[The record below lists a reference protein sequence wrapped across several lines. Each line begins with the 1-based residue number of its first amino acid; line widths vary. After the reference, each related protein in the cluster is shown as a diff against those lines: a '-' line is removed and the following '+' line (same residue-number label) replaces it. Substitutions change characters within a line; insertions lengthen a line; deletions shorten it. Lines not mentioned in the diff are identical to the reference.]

1 MRAIVVHETGPADVL
16 RLADIPVPRPGPGEI
31 AIDVEYAGVGFV
43 DTLLREGIVPMPLPF
58 VPGIEVT
65 GRVRGTG
72 PGVEGWRPGRPVAA
86 LLNDFGRTARA
97 GGYAE
102 VAVAAADLAVPLPDD
117 ADLAAVAAALS
128 NGVTAWMA
136 LHDLARICPGE
147 TVLVLGASG
156 GLGGITAGLARVL
169 GAGRVIGVLG
179 TDSAAKRSAALE
191 AGCTEVITAM
201 ELPDS
206 PAGPG
211 PGQDPER
218 DAGQEPGQVRGLGI
232 GQGLGLGIG
241 RGIDV
246 AVDPVGGHLR
256 SKALDDLAPFG
267 RLVIVGGASGVDE
280 PLSGDLIWQDTKSVM
295 GLNVDGI
302 AHLAPARVADAAAA
316 VIHLVHSGTLH
327 QPPPHVR
334 PLTQAAEVHSGLKHR
349 ALPGKTILTP
359 GAPS

>member
-1 MRAIVVHETGPADVL
+1 MRAIVVNETGPAEVL

-31 AIDVEYAGVGFV
+31 TIDVDYAGVGFV
-43 DTLLREGIVPMPLPF
+43 DTLLREGILPMPLPF

-65 GRVRGTG
+65 GRVRETG
-72 PGVEGWRPGRPVAA
+72 PGVEGWSLGRPVAA
-86 LLNDFGRTARA
+86 LLNDFGRAARA

-102 VAVAAADLAVPLPDD
+102 VAVAAADLAVPLPED
-117 ADLAAVAAALS
+117 ADLAAMAAALS

-179 TDSAAKRSAALE
+179 SDSEAKRNAALE

-201 ELPDS
+201 ELPES
-206 PAGPG
+206 PG
-211 PGQDPER
+211 
-218 DAGQEPGQVRGLGI
+218 GLGLGQSL
-232 GQGLGLGIG
+232 GQGLGLRLGQ
-241 RGIDV
+241 GIDV

-267 RLVIVGGASGVDE
+267 RLVILGGASGVDE

-316 VIHLVHSGTLH
+316 VVQLVHSGTLH
-327 QPPPHVR
+327 QPPPHLR
-334 PLTQAAEVHSGLKHR
+334 PLAQAAEVHSALKHR
-349 ALPGKTILTP
+349 AIPGKTVLTP
-359 GAPS
+359 HAPA